1 MLQLQKYK
9 WSLDTIRKVGNI
21 SLEETSDHWEHNND
35 LSDYKPLGR
44 TTFNQWK
51 DAIFSQFGKII
62 SCQRTGG
69 YLYFIENHKNIY
81 EDELKKH
88 MLNSY
93 ALTNLI
99 CENLSLKDK
108 ILVSKI
114 PSAYSECKFYY
125 SLAVS
130 HNCLGHFK
138 TSVLSVGS
146 C

>member
-9 WSLDTIRKVGNI
+9 WSLDTIRKVGKI

-69 YLYFIENHKNIY
+69 YLYY
-81 EDELKKH
+81 PTMGLKPR
-88 MLNSY
+88 NS
-93 ALTNLI
+93 LRL
-99 CENLSLKDK
+99 LKF
-108 ILVSKI
+108 L
-114 PSAYSECKFYY
+114 
-125 SLAVS
+125 
-130 HNCLGHFK
+130 
-138 TSVLSVGS
+138 
-146 C
+146 